1 MEELV
6 VATTALRIN
15 CSKAECKAK
24 LQCMI
29 EELNDVF
36 AYYKSGEGTFDAVPP
51 EITVVL
57 QNEGENNVW
66 SVEILQNQ
74 VFCLFCFNIEHN

>member
-6 VATTALRIN
+6 VATSALRIQ
-15 CSKAECKAK
+15 CGKAECKDK

-29 EELNDVF
+29 EELEDVF

-57 QNEGENNVW
+57 RNEGEDNAW
-66 SVEILQNQ
+66 FVEILQNQ
-74 VFCLFCFNIEHN
+74 VFFLILFEYQK